1 MPEILIKNGII
12 VNEGKQYRADIL
24 VKGGIIEGI
33 YKDSSP
39 SPSQETIILDASG
52 KYIIPGVIDDQVHF
66 RQPGLTHKA
75 DIASES
81 AAAVA
86 GGITSFME
94 MPNTIPQATTQTLLE
109 EKYNIA
115 ANNSLANYSFYMG
128 ATNDNLEEL
137 LKTDPKKVCGIKIFM
152 GSSTGNML
160 VDDKNTLEQIFS
172 QSKLL
177 IATHCED
184 ETTIRNNIEKAKRE
198 FGEDIPMRYHPLIRN
213 EEACFKSSSFA
224 VELAT
229 KYNSRLHILHIST
242 AKELELFEDRPY
254 SSDKQITSEVCI
266 HHLWFNDQVYD
277 KLDSRI
283 KWNPAIKSENDR
295 SALFEAMLG
304 NKLDV
309 IATDHAPHTIE
320 EKNNSYLK
328 APSGGPLVQHALVA
342 MLEFYHQKQISLEQI
357 VRKMCH
363 APADLF
369 QIDRRGYIRKG
380 YWADLVVIDPD
391 QEWEVNSGNLLYKCK
406 WSPFEGQVF
415 HSRVIHTLVNGN
427 LVVKNGVVNNDFH
440 GQRLKFNR

>member
-12 VNEGKQYRADIL
+12 VNEGKQYLADIL
-24 VKGGIIEGI
+24 VKGGKIEGI

-39 SPSQETIILDASG
+39 EPSQETVILDASG

-115 ANNSLANYSFYMG
+115 AINSLANYSFYMG

-184 ETTIRNNIEKAKRE
+184 ETTIRNNIEKAKLE
-198 FGEDIPMRYHPLIRN
+198 FGEDIPMRYHPLIRDA
-213 EEACFKSSSFA
+213 EACYKSSSFA

-254 SSDKQITSEVCI
+254 SPDKRITSEVCI
-266 HHLWFNDQVYD
+266 HHLWFNDQDYD
-277 KLDSRI
+277 KLGSHI

-342 MLEFYHQKQISLEQI
+342 MLEFYHQKLISLEQI

-369 QIDRRGYIRKG
+369 QIDRRGYIREG

-406 WSPFEGQVF
+406 WSPFEGQIF
-415 HSRVIHTLVNGN
+415 HSKVIHTLVNGN
-427 LVVKNGVVNNDFH
+427 LVVKNGEVNNDFR